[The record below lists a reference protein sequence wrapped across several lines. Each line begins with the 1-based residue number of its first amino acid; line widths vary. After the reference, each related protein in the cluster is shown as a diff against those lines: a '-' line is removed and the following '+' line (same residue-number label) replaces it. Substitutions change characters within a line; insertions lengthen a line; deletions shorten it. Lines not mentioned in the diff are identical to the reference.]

1 MSINTAALTRHNRI
15 LWVVIAVLIGVA
27 TLYTLWFGNLS
38 LAYAI
43 SHSDWVQANK
53 NWIRTVSEFGKD
65 IFYVLFACVL
75 LYGLRSHK
83 RRLVRICQAYLLS
96 QFLGSFAIVRTLK
109 ILTGHARPEQVF
121 AAGHLH
127 DLWIGPT
134 LDSAFH
140 SFPSGHTTDLFT
152 SVIFAAL
159 LVKKSW
165 QKILIISFA
174 LVMGLTRIALAKHFP
189 YDVIAGAVIG
199 TGVSFL
205 VCYFWLFPR
214 LRLIDRNNPIDGKKI
229 GQPD

>member
-1 MSINTAALTRHNRI
+1 MSIDNADLTRHNRI
-15 LWVVIAVLIGVA
+15 IWGTITALICGA
-27 TLYTLWFGNLS
+27 TLYILWFGNMS

-43 SHSDWVQANK
+43 SHSDWVQANR
-53 NWIRTVSEFGKD
+53 NWIQTFSEFGKD
-65 IFYVLFACVL
+65 IFYVLFACIL
-75 LYGLRSHK
+75 LYGLWRHE

-96 QFLGSFAIVRTLK
+96 QFLGSFAIVRILK
-109 ILTGHARPEQVF
+109 MLAGHARPEKIF
-121 AAGHLH
+121 AAGQLH

-174 LVMGLTRIALAKHFP
+174 VLMGFTRIALAKHFP

-205 VCYFWLFPR
+205 VCYYWLFPR
-214 LRLIDRNNPIDGKKI
+214 LRLIEPE
-229 GQPD
+229 